1 MVGGE
6 ISFRQTMPLMARQ
19 VPKGARTSKR
29 KQLRKSNC
37 RSTRDGVRAQECQGA
52 GTGPAPPPRE
62 GDARG
67 RAPRFGGHPLT
78 KWPLPQG
85 GECRRETG
93 QGDRARN
100 PACLRGPKLGLGMHV
115 LKPRGEP
122 ARDLGWCHLRKG
134 DLLRVPHP
142 LKDGDPGTGTG
153 HLEGVR
159 DPGVPTGGELRTD
172 RHLRVQ
178 EERTAHFRW

>member
-6 ISFRQTMPLMARQ
+6 TSFRQTMPLMDRQ
-19 VPKGARTSKR
+19 APKRARTSKR
-29 KQLRKSNC
+29 KQLKKSNC
-37 RSTRDGVRAQECQGA
+37 QSTRDGVRAQECQGA

-122 ARDLGWCHLRKG
+122 ARDLGWRRLRKG
-134 DLLRVPHP
+134 DFPRVPHP

-172 RHLRVQ
+172 RHLRIR
-178 EERTAHFRW
+178 EGLRAHFRW

>member
-6 ISFRQTMPLMARQ
+6 TSFRQTMPLMIRQ
-19 VPKGARTSKR
+19 APKGARTSKKR
-29 KQLRKSNC
+29 QLRKSNC
-37 RSTRDGVRAQECQGA
+37 RSTGGGVRAQEGQGMA
-52 GTGPAPPPRE
+52 TGPALPPRE
-62 GDARG
+62 GDARE
-67 RAPRFGGHPLT
+67 RAPRLGEHPLT

-115 LKPRGEP
+115 LKPRGEH
-122 ARDLGWCHLRKG
+122 ARDLGWCHLREDG
-134 DLLRVPHP
+134 LPRAPRP

-159 DPGVPTGGELRTD
+159 DPGALMGGEPRTD
-172 RHLRVQ
+172 RRL
-178 EERTAHFRW
+178 

>member
-6 ISFRQTMPLMARQ
+6 SSFRQTMPLMIRQ
-19 VPKGARTSKR
+19 APEGARMSKR
-29 KQLRKSNC
+29 KQLKKSSC
-37 RSTRDGVRAQECQGA
+37 RSTGDGVKAQGRQGTVA
-52 GTGPAPPPRE
+52 DPTLPSRE

-67 RAPRFGGHPLT
+67 RAPRPRDQPLT

-85 GECRRETG
+85 GGHRRETG
-93 QGDRARN
+93 QGDHARN

-122 ARDLGWCHLRKG
+122 ARDLGWYHLRKE
-134 DLLRVPHP
+134 DFPRVPHP

-159 DPGVPTGGELRTD
+159 DPGAPTGGELRTD
-172 RHLRVQ
+172 RHLRIR
-178 EERTAHFRW
+178 EGRKAHFRW